1 MTVPHFMCR
10 FTWVKIS
17 WGKSACWLISAL
29 SVAAIFALFLAV
41 PSYYRVQAPVALIGT
56 VKPSVPPLYSDSENR
71 SFATGAEH
79 TPAAIVSAL
88 IQGKSVRDASAE
100 SVSGLA
106 AILLDPSKPL
116 KVRRQAAWSLGK
128 TGSTDA
134 IAALRQALMAAP
146 PSLKSTI
153 AEALGH
159 SRHPQARSLLLSLL
173 QDDDETV
180 VRGAVRGLAVTADR
194 ETVTILSAIIG
205 DQRHSHA
212 VRTEAALALGEVGTP
227 EAYESLITLGGNEQ
241 DRDIA
246 EAVLSG
252 LGRQSFDQTEDFFR
266 AYLGST
272 RVDSEMRILALES
285 LGQATGDAAPFLATF
300 LTSKDAD
307 VRAAAAWSIANL
319 EEPADVAQALVDRLR
334 IETQPEVR
342 ARMYQALENQE
353 HIDSTILFPLIV
365 SDGDTAA
372 RLAGMMLLATQVAFG
387 EGDPALAKQFDEVM
401 TPQLAELSINGQN
414 FQIRLGSVIA
424 LRQART
430 AQSLQALD
438 AIAIRSREAQ
448 IAQAAQLK

>member
-252 LGRQSFDQTEDFFR
+252 LGRSRLTRRKTSF
-266 AYLGST
+266 G
-272 RVDSEMRILALES
+272 RILDQRASIRKCVFLRWNRS
-285 LGQATGDAAPFLATF
+285 GKRQAM
-300 LTSKDAD
+300 
-307 VRAAAAWSIANL
+307 
-319 EEPADVAQALVDRLR
+319 LR
-334 IETQPEVR
+334 RSWQHFSHRRT
-342 ARMYQALENQE
+342 RMYALPPRGALPTWK
-353 HIDSTILFPLIV
+353 S
-365 SDGDTAA
+365 
-372 RLAGMMLLATQVAFG
+372 RLMWR
-387 EGDPALAKQFDEVM
+387 K
-401 TPQLAELSINGQN
+401 
-414 FQIRLGSVIA
+414 R
-424 LRQART
+424 
-430 AQSLQALD
+430 SLTD
-438 AIAIRSREAQ
+438 YG
-448 IAQAAQLK
+448 